1 MRLLQRARD
10 HLEILDLVER
20 AVIAEAIS
28 RPRQADDVEALVE
41 AGAVLFHG
49 QAEAVELGGDRAPAD
64 SELEPSAGQEVGRR
78 GLLRQL
84 SGWWSGKRVTAVPMR
99 IRRVRSAMTGTAM
112 RGFDRSENAPPKC
125 SSASQATSKPSES
138 ASSMS
143 SNISA

>member
-1 MRLLQRARD
+1 MSRPSSKRARFSFTGRPKPWNWVGM
-10 HLEILDLVER
+10 EPR
-20 AVIAEAIS
+20 PTPNSS
-28 RPRQADDVEALVE
+28 RPPDRRS
-41 AGAVLFHG
+41 AV
-49 QAEAVELGGDRAPAD
+49 AAC
-64 SELEPSAGQEVGRR
+64 SAR
-78 GLLRQL
+78 L

-112 RGFDRSENAPPKC
+112 RGFDRSEKAPPKC